1 MSDIILSGAS
11 NIVSSDNPMKA
22 GNECFLC
29 ILCAA
34 DDVENQAILSQYF
47 APGMVVANSPDKELP
62 VYPSMDNIVRDTIEA
77 TFNPDIDKTMH
88 FDLGDLEDLNIFRV
102 KLITDAN
109 RTSSGLVYTVNAGM
123 CLSNGLTLLMA
134 GHKRF
139 ALKHSTGMYHSGS
152 ARIEGIKEQVDA
164 ATKYIAS
171 QDKIYEKW
179 FLDHCKIDQ
188 KLFNRKKKT
197 DWYMTADEMLEYG
210 IVDKIID
217 SLDEVI

>member
-29 ILCAA
+29 ILCAS

-109 RTSSGLVYTVNAGM
+109 RTSSGLVYTVNAVMIMERMDMVPIKTEIKLKAVKYGK
-123 CLSNGLTLLMA
+123 TLDPNTMSA
-134 GHKRF
+134 SRKQ
-139 ALKHSTGMYHSGS
+139 KYEESG
-152 ARIEGIKEQVDA
+152 I
-164 ATKYIAS
+164 
-171 QDKIYEKW
+171 
-179 FLDHCKIDQ
+179 
-188 KLFNRKKKT
+188 
-197 DWYMTADEMLEYG
+197 
-210 IVDKIID
+210 DKIIKQMQD
-217 SLDEVI
+217 NNFEANEKLFKETGIEQEQKIEVTDVK

>member
-109 RTSSGLVYTVNAGM
+109 RTSSGLVYTVNAVMIMERMDMVPIKTEIQLKAVKYGK
-123 CLSNGLTLLMA
+123 TLDPNTMSA
-134 GHKRF
+134 SRKQ
-139 ALKHSTGMYHSGS
+139 KYEESG
-152 ARIEGIKEQVDA
+152 I
-164 ATKYIAS
+164 
-171 QDKIYEKW
+171 
-179 FLDHCKIDQ
+179 
-188 KLFNRKKKT
+188 
-197 DWYMTADEMLEYG
+197 
-210 IVDKIID
+210 DKIIKQMQD
-217 SLDEVI
+217 NNFEANEKLFKETGIEQEQKIEVTDVK

>member
-11 NIVSSDNPMKA
+11 TIVSSDNPMKA

-109 RTSSGLVYTVNAGM
+109 GTSTGLVYTVNAVMIMERMDMVPIKTEIKLKAVKYGK
-123 CLSNGLTLLMA
+123 TLDPNTMSA
-134 GHKRF
+134 SRKQ
-139 ALKHSTGMYHSGS
+139 KYEESG
-152 ARIEGIKEQVDA
+152 I
-164 ATKYIAS
+164 
-171 QDKIYEKW
+171 
-179 FLDHCKIDQ
+179 
-188 KLFNRKKKT
+188 
-197 DWYMTADEMLEYG
+197 
-210 IVDKIID
+210 DKIIKQMQD
-217 SLDEVI
+217 NNFEANEKLFKETGIEQEQKIEVTDVK

>member
-1 MSDIILSGAS
+1 MSDIILSGAR

-62 VYPSMDNIVRDTIEA
+62 VYPSMDNIGRDTIEA

-109 RTSSGLVYTVNAGM
+109 RTSTGLVYTVNAVMIMERMDMVPIKTEIKLKAVKYGK
-123 CLSNGLTLLMA
+123 TLDPNTMSA
-134 GHKRF
+134 SRKQ
-139 ALKHSTGMYHSGS
+139 KYEESG
-152 ARIEGIKEQVDA
+152 I
-164 ATKYIAS
+164 
-171 QDKIYEKW
+171 
-179 FLDHCKIDQ
+179 
-188 KLFNRKKKT
+188 
-197 DWYMTADEMLEYG
+197 
-210 IVDKIID
+210 DKIIKQMQD
-217 SLDEVI
+217 NNMEANEKMFLETGIEQEQKIEVTDVK

>member
-109 RTSSGLVYTVNAGM
+109 RTSTGLVYTVNAVMIMERMDMVPIKTEIKLKAVKYGK
-123 CLSNGLTLLMA
+123 TLDPNTMSA
-134 GHKRF
+134 SRKQ
-139 ALKHSTGMYHSGS
+139 KYEESG
-152 ARIEGIKEQVDA
+152 I
-164 ATKYIAS
+164 
-171 QDKIYEKW
+171 
-179 FLDHCKIDQ
+179 
-188 KLFNRKKKT
+188 
-197 DWYMTADEMLEYG
+197 
-210 IVDKIID
+210 DKIIKQMQD
-217 SLDEVI
+217 NNMEANEKMFLETGIEQEQKIEVTDVK

>member
-109 RTSSGLVYTVNAGM
+109 RTSSGLVYTVNAVMIMERMDMVPIKTEIKLKAVKYGK
-123 CLSNGLTLLMA
+123 TLDPNTMSA
-134 GHKRF
+134 SRKQ
-139 ALKHSTGMYHSGS
+139 KYEESG
-152 ARIEGIKEQVDA
+152 I
-164 ATKYIAS
+164 
-171 QDKIYEKW
+171 
-179 FLDHCKIDQ
+179 
-188 KLFNRKKKT
+188 
-197 DWYMTADEMLEYG
+197 
-210 IVDKIID
+210 DKIIKQMQD
-217 SLDEVI
+217 NNFEANEKLFKETGIEQEQKIEVTDVK

>member
-1 MSDIILSGAS
+1 MNDIILSGAS

-34 DDVENQAILSQYF
+34 DDVENQSILSQYF

-109 RTSSGLVYTVNAGM
+109 RTSSGLVYTVNAVMIMERMDMVPIKTEIKLKAVKYGK
-123 CLSNGLTLLMA
+123 TLDPNTMSA
-134 GHKRF
+134 SRKQ
-139 ALKHSTGMYHSGS
+139 KYEESG
-152 ARIEGIKEQVDA
+152 I
-164 ATKYIAS
+164 
-171 QDKIYEKW
+171 
-179 FLDHCKIDQ
+179 
-188 KLFNRKKKT
+188 
-197 DWYMTADEMLEYG
+197 
-210 IVDKIID
+210 DKIIKQMQD
-217 SLDEVI
+217 NNFEANEKLFKETGIEQEQKIEVTDVK